1 MEMKTFSIFKE
12 IKRYFLMGMITV
24 LVVSCGKGVDAPDVS
39 HISVDVNIK
48 PFYQDLFALDVAEL
62 PSQFPQLE
70 DKYGSFIDAYS
81 QKVIQIGDPKDPKYL
96 EYLKSFLEYDAN
108 KDVLEKCNAVFKDTQ
123 HLQEELSQ
131 AFRYLKYYFPEQKI
145 PDIYLHISG
154 FNQSIVADS
163 AWLSISVEK
172 YLGSDCEFYEWLST
186 PVYLRHKM
194 TPEKIVPD
202 VIKAIALTDFPGKM
216 QNEDVIS
223 RMIHEG
229 KLLYFIK
236 SMMPDIQDSLL
247 FDYNEMQ
254 LTWCQNSEAGLWAG
268 MVERKHLYNSERMV
282 IQKYV
287 GDGPFSYY
295 FGQESPGRAAVF
307 LGYHIVEAYMKEHP
321 ELTLFQLMHEMD
333 AHKILR
339 LSRYRP

>member
-1 MEMKTFSIFKE
+1 
-12 IKRYFLMGMITV
+12 
-24 LVVSCGKGVDAPDVS
+24 
-39 HISVDVNIK
+39 
-48 PFYQDLFALDVAEL
+48 
-62 PSQFPQLE
+62 
-70 DKYGSFIDAYS
+70 
-81 QKVIQIGDPKDPKYL
+81 
-96 EYLKSFLEYDAN
+96 
-108 KDVLEKCNAVFKDTQ
+108 VLEKCNEVFKDTEQ
-123 HLQEELSQ
+123 LNEELSQ
-131 AFRYLKYYFPEQKI
+131 AFRYLKYYFPEHNI

-154 FNQSIVADS
+154 FNQSIVVDS

-172 YLGSDCEFYEWLST
+172 YLGADCEFYEWLST

-194 TPEKIVPD
+194 IPEKIVPD
-202 VIKAIALTDFPGKM
+202 VMKAIAMTDFPGKK

-223 RMIHEG
+223 HMIHEG

-236 SMMPDIQDSLL
+236 SMIPDIQDSLL
-247 FDYNEMQ
+247 FDYNEKQ
-254 LTWCQNSEAGLWAG
+254 LDWCQNSEAGLWAG

-307 LGYHIVEAYMKEHP
+307 LGYRIVEAYMKEHP
-321 ELTLFQLMHEMD
+321 ELTVFQLMHETD
-333 AHKILR
+333 GHKILR